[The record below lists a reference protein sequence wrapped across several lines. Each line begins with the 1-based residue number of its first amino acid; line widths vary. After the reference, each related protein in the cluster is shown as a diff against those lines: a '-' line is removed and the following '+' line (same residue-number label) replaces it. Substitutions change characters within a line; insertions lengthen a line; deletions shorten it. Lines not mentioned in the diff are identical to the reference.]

1 MLKTDTDR
9 RAWLIEL
16 ISYWEGGINATG
28 LAALCGI
35 GRQQATKDLSAYRER
50 FSTNLSYSPSLKTF
64 QPTSHFICGLI
75 SGDVAEYLDWVSG
88 QRAPTTAGSVLPY
101 QCLRHPPRK
110 VAAPLMRKLIQA
122 IREQRRIEVDYVSL
136 SNPDHEGRVIVPHTF
151 VNAGLRWHLRAW
163 CEKSRDYRDFV
174 LSRFRGEAELLDLSF
189 QGVGQDVAWQTQI
202 ELILAPDPRLSPA
215 KRNVIEQDYA
225 MANGGLQLSTRAAL
239 ANYLLQEMQVNYK
252 MLDGTPEAQQLIL
265 VNLDEVRQWLF

>member
-1 MLKTDTDR
+1 MDMEH

-16 ISYWEGGINATG
+16 IGHWEGSINATR
-28 LAALCGI
+28 LAALCAI
-35 GRQQATKDLSAYRER
+35 GRQQATKDLRAYRAR
-50 FSTNLSYSPSLKTF
+50 FSNNLNYNPSLKTY
-64 QPTSHFICGLI
+64 QPTDHFACGLI

-151 VNAGLRWHLRAW
+151 VNTGLRWHLRAW
-163 CEKSRDYRDFV
+163 CEKSQGYRDFV
-174 LSRFRGEAELLDLSF
+174 LSRFRAEAELLDLSP
-189 QGVGQDVAWQTQI
+189 QGAGQDLAWQTEI
-202 ELILAPDPRLSPA
+202 ELILAPDPRLSPT
-215 KRNVIEQDYA
+215 KRNVIEQDYG
-225 MANGGLQLSTRAAL
+225 MQNGQLQLSTRAAL